1 MWYLCEY
8 YQTSWQMKCHLKTHV
23 TKKIALCSNLWKL
36 DQCRRIWQIQW
47 HLHKRK
53 TTFSHWC
60 KWRIS
65 NNDFQLKVNSL
76 LNMSFFM
83 CSDWNN
89 GQWSAF
95 ACQMYKTSRHFS
107 LDFGENIQTKLN
119 ETLIGLWVKQH
130 VSLFVVLETMEMQ
143 KESSWSY
150 ALHFRILVFP
160 FFHLCHFTSM
170 FSCKTKTCFIT

>member
-1 MWYLCEY
+1 MWYLCQD

-36 DQCRRIWQIQW
+36 DQCRKIWQIQW

-65 NNDFQLKVNSL
+65 NHDLQLKVNSL

-83 CSDWNN
+83 CSVWNN

-119 ETLIGLWVKQH
+119 YLLLVYEYSTMFPYFLFLKPWRCRKNHPEVMLSTLE
-130 VSLFVVLETMEMQ
+130 F
-143 KESSWSY
+143 
-150 ALHFRILVFP
+150 
-160 FFHLCHFTSM
+160 
-170 FSCKTKTCFIT
+170 